1 MVATK
6 QPSLIL
12 TDLVAEIWP
21 VFQCQIEMQR
31 QTGFGAK
38 AKKIALWLC
47 QAKGDT
53 VSGGL
58 MSSKLCL
65 DLEGLV
71 RSFTGMVQGLFC

>member
-47 QAKGDT
+47 QAKGATADEC
-53 VSGGL
+53 VKDCAPPGKGLGDGFIVGGV
-58 MSSKLCL
+58 
-65 DLEGLV
+65 E
-71 RSFTGMVQGLFC
+71 